1 MNSKLEEALNLSE
14 EILNQLED
22 ANVKTSVIA
31 LKCLRLARLMDDYE
45 SVDWLVCEMEG
56 YKSTK
61 DGIPHDLFELG
72 AKHGR
77 ERKNDKGERILFTEL
92 SSELELL
99 CESSQKSIG
108 SYTTEGVSVA
118 GEFSHVAMNNLL
130 NSVTRN
136 NTGTINVIKESQ
148 KKLSILR
155 GEYYRYAMNINIQLK
170 FSEKIES
177 IFDDYRTIVDKYL
190 ADNLPTGTRKLSS
203 IYSRLKEKDEES
215 FKLYYNDVGLLY
227 SCLFMNHSKLLTD
240 NNLRKSLLENDIA
253 NTLIKLG
260 YNIYYYQTEAKAE
273 VEFIIQ
279 NKLGKIIPIEL
290 TSTKSSKSKI
300 LSTFNDKFNIKE
312 AIKITEDNFIKRKNT
327 RLIPVYAICCLKDL

>member
-22 ANVKTSVIA
+22 ANVKTSIIA

-77 ERKNDKGERILFTEL
+77 ERKNDKGERIIFTEL

-99 CESSQKSIG
+99 CESSQKSLG

-118 GEFSHVAMNNLL
+118 GEFSHVAMSNLL
-130 NSVTRN
+130 DKVTRN
-136 NTGTINVIKESQ
+136 TAGTINVIKESQ

-190 ADNLPTGTRKLSS
+190 AENLPTGTRKLSS

-215 FKLYYNDVGLLY
+215 YSQASTSCRKLLREFIDDMFQKLYPDFSDKKIVLNSGKEFDITGDHYLNRMYAVLDKVSMSGMKKDNVLQTASWIESINDRICNGLHNDVSLTEIKDTILHLYILLGD
-227 SCLFMNHSKLLTD
+227 M
-240 NNLRKSLLENDIA
+240 
-253 NTLIKLG
+253 IKG
-260 YNIYYYQTEAKAE
+260 YES
-273 VEFIIQ
+273 IQ
-279 NKLGKIIPIEL
+279 N
-290 TSTKSSKSKI
+290 
-300 LSTFNDKFNIKE
+300 D
-312 AIKITEDNFIKRKNT
+312 
-327 RLIPVYAICCLKDL
+327 